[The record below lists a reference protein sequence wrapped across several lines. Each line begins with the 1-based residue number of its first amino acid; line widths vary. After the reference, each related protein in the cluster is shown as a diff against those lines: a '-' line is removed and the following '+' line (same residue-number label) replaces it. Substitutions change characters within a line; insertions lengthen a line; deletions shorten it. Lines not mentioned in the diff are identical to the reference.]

1 MTIEI
6 DTVQVDP
13 EQLPADSFTESDI
26 ARIELVNLAESA
38 SSRLGGYA
46 QMVGEDLA
54 RAGDYVRALPR
65 GADPSVVRQAVIT
78 ERVRGTSWETIGEA
92 LHMSATDA
100 EEKWGE
106 NEAKWR
112 RASRATD
119 LYRKNPGRYAAA
131 ADRYITTDKPYQFGT
146 ATRRPLSASL
156 DAAAHLTGR
165 DVAAADRAFAGTP
178 ACTHCAP

>member
-6 DTVQVDP
+6 DTIQVDP
-13 EQLPADSFTESDI
+13 EQLPVDSFTESDI
-26 ARIELVNLAESA
+26 ARIELVNLIESSA
-38 SSRLGGYA
+38 TRLGEYA

-54 RAGDYVRALPR
+54 RSGDYVRALPH
-65 GADPSVVRQAVIT
+65 GVENSVIRQAVIT

-92 LHMSATDA
+92 LRMSATDA
-100 EEKWGE
+100 EKKWGAA
-106 NEAKWR
+106 EAKWR
-112 RASRATD
+112 RESRATD
-119 LYRKNPGRYAAA
+119 PYRKNPGGYAAS
-131 ADRYITTDKPYQFGT
+131 ADQYITTGKPYVGT

-178 ACTHCAP
+178 ACTHCSP

>member
-13 EQLPADSFTESDI
+13 KQLSAGSFTESDI
-26 ARIELVNLAESA
+26 ARIQLVNLTESA
-38 SSRLGGYA
+38 SSRLGRYA

-65 GADPSVVRQAVIT
+65 GVDASVITQAVIT

-92 LHMSATDA
+92 LRMSATDA

-106 NEAKWR
+106 AEARWR
-112 RASRATD
+112 RESRATTV
-119 LYRKNPGRYAAA
+119 YRKNPGAYAAS
-131 ADRYITTDKPYQFGT
+131 ADRYITTDKPYVGT
-146 ATRRPLSASL
+146 STRRPLSASL

-165 DVAAADRAFAGTP
+165 DVAAADRAFVGTP